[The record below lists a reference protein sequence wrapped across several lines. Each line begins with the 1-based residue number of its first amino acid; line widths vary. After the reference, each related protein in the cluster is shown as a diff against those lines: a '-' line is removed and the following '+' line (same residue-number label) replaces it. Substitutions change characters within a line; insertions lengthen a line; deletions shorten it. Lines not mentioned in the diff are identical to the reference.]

1 MEETMSRYRSMK
13 KKIVELYDERS
24 GKVIRT
30 ISFDTP
36 KQFDAFLK
44 DFQLMRYPGY
54 QWRYKERA
62 TKKQDV
68 PSAVPEK

>member
-1 MEETMSRYRSMK
+1 MSRYRSMK
-13 KKIVELYDERS
+13 KKIVELYDERT
-24 GKVIRT
+24 GEVIRT

-54 QWRYKERA
+54 RWRYKERGV
-62 TKKQDV
+62 KKQDGTSV
-68 PSAVPEK
+68 VT